1 MRINSTEPAFTRRI
15 SLTCLAGLLAA
26 LTACGGNVGV
36 VREAG
41 DALSGAATSGTTS
54 AATGAATSGTPTA
67 APGDTSGSTVQS
79 SVSAVTS
86 PGCSATLH
94 CAP

>member
-54 AATGAATSGTPTA
+54 AATSGTPTT

-79 SVSAVTS
+79 SVSTVTS